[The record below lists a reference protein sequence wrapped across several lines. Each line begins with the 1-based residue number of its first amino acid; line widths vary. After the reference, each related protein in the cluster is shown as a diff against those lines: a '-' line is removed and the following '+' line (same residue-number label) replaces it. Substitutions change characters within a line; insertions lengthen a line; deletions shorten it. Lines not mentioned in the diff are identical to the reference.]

1 MGSWASEAEAMQAI
15 GGKVADEFSRNFFL
29 QHVSVSGRKVAL
41 VVEGMPSTPDDVLLR
56 ELVSLPAVIT
66 ATARQAG
73 NPRVYDLQLAGS
85 GAEGD
90 LVAAGIL
97 KALNAKL
104 GQPCFALGQIAGEQ
118 VNVTFDKSCSD
129 PSVVSRFDTNP
140 PAGLYGA
147 PPPRQKALI
156 KNPETLKQLTM

>member
-1 MGSWASEAEAMQAI
+1 
-15 GGKVADEFSRNFFL
+15 
-29 QHVSVSGRKVAL
+29 
-41 VVEGMPSTPDDVLLR
+41 
-56 ELVSLPAVIT
+56 LPAVIT
-66 ATARQAG
+66 ATARQG
-73 NPRVYDLQLAGS
+73 GTPRTYDLQLAGS

-90 LVAAGIL
+90 LVADSIL

-118 VNVTFDKSCSD
+118 VNVTFDKGCTD
-129 PSVVSRFDTNP
+129 ASVVSRFDTNP

-156 KNPETLKQLTM
+156 KNPDTLKQLTM